1 MQDIRFI
8 SGDGES
14 LILETQEG
22 EKFRLTVDNEIRN
35 AVKAPP
41 KNEAEHTL
49 TPREIQDAVRA
60 GSSVE
65 QLAKATGETEEY
77 LLKFANPVL
86 EELEHMVGAALSV
99 RVEIEP
105 DRFNE
110 VRHREFGELMLERL
124 RNGGASGVSWRASRI
139 TPFTWEIT
147 ASFET
152 MGGTGEA
159 IWAFDPRA
167 VSLSPENE
175 TAIGL
180 SSQSGFGDAPIPKL
194 RSLLS
199 PTTNSVAEDVQE
211 HNSDAPTELLDAF
224 RKRRE
229 AAAALAPE
237 QVEDQ
242 QDFYESELE
251 NSVNENMEDLA
262 VDDLE
267 PISEPTAEPS
277 KRGRAPMPSWDEIV
291 FGAKSDEHPSAD

>member
-14 LILETQEG
+14 LVLETQEG
-22 EKFRLTVDNEIRN
+22 EKFRLAVDSSIRA
-35 AVKAPP
+35 AVKTSP
-41 KNEAEHTL
+41 KNEAEHVL

-60 GSSVE
+60 GSTVE
-65 QLAKATGETEEY
+65 ELATKSGESTDY
-77 LLKFANPVL
+77 LYKFANPVL
-86 EELEHMVGAALSV
+86 EELEHMVAAALSV

-124 RNGGASGVSWRASRI
+124 QNGGASSTNWRASRT

-159 IWAFDPRA
+159 VWTFDPRA

-180 SSQSGFGDAPIPKL
+180 SSQSGFGDAPIPRLKAIVHPTV
-194 RSLLS
+194 S
-199 PTTNSVAEDVQE
+199 PASSETKTSEVEP
-211 HNSDAPTELLDAF
+211 PTELLDAF

-229 AAAALAPE
+229 AAAAFAETEPLE
-237 QVEDQ
+237 VEDAFP
-242 QDFYESELE
+242 DEVDEPFEALE
-251 NSVNENMEDLA
+251 VEDLEA
-262 VDDLE
+262 D
-267 PISEPTAEPS
+267 SEPTIDAS
-277 KRGRAPMPSWDEIV
+277 KKGRAPMPSWDEIV
-291 FGAKSDEHPSAD
+291 FGARSDEQPSAD

>member
-14 LILETQEG
+14 LVLETQEG
-22 EKFRLTVDNEIRN
+22 EKFRLAVDSSIRA
-35 AVKAPP
+35 AVKTSP
-41 KNEAEHTL
+41 KDEAEHVL

-60 GSSVE
+60 GSTVE
-65 QLAKATGETEEY
+65 QLAKASGDSAEY
-77 LLKFANPVL
+77 LYKFANPVL
-86 EELEHMVGAALSV
+86 EELEHMVAAALSV

-124 RNGGASGVSWRASRI
+124 QNGGASGATWRASRT

-159 IWAFDPRA
+159 VWTFDPRA

-194 RSLLS
+194 KALVNPTIS
-199 PTTNSVAEDVQE
+199 PAVSETKPAEAE
-211 HNSDAPTELLDAF
+211 APTELLDAF
-224 RKRRE
+224 RQRRE
-229 AAAALAPE
+229 AAAAL
-237 QVEDQ
+237 VETEPVEAEDVFP
-242 QDFYESELE
+242 DEVDEPFEALE
-251 NSVNENMEDLA
+251 VEEF
-262 VDDLE
+262 E
-267 PISEPTAEPS
+267 TESEPTVDVS
-277 KRGRAPMPSWDEIV
+277 KKGRAPMPSWDEIV
-291 FGAKSDEHPSAD
+291 FGAKSDEQPSTE

>member
-14 LILETQEG
+14 LVLETQEG
-22 EKFRLTVDNEIRN
+22 EKFRLAVDSSIRA
-35 AVKAPP
+35 AVKTSP
-41 KNEAEHTL
+41 KDEAEHVL

-60 GSSVE
+60 GSTVE
-65 QLAKATGETEEY
+65 ELATKSGESTDY
-77 LLKFANPVL
+77 LYKFANPVL
-86 EELEHMVGAALSV
+86 EELEHMVAAALSV

-124 RNGGASGVSWRASRI
+124 QNGGASSTNWRASRT

-159 IWAFDPRA
+159 VWTFDPRA

-180 SSQSGFGDAPIPKL
+180 SSQSGFGDAPIPRLKAIVHPTV
-194 RSLLS
+194 S
-199 PTTNSVAEDVQE
+199 PASSETKTSEVEP
-211 HNSDAPTELLDAF
+211 PTELLDAF

-229 AAAALAPE
+229 AAAAFAETEPLE
-237 QVEDQ
+237 VEDAFP
-242 QDFYESELE
+242 DEVDEPFEALE
-251 NSVNENMEDLA
+251 VEDLEA
-262 VDDLE
+262 D
-267 PISEPTAEPS
+267 SEPTIDAS
-277 KRGRAPMPSWDEIV
+277 KKGRAPMPSWDEIL
-291 FGAKSDEHPSAD
+291 FGARSDEQPSAD